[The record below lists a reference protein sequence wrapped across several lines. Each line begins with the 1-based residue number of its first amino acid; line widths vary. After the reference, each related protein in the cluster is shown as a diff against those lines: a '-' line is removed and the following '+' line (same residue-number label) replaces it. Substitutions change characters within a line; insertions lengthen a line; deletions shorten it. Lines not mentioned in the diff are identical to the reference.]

1 MKVIATFAHNIR
13 VVNKEINVLRDSAC
27 IELGIGAERIFP
39 SPKQCH
45 TTSTRNSQVIVLV
58 EFIVLD

>member
-27 IELGIGAERIFP
+27 IELGIGAEKIFP
-39 SPKQCH
+39 SPKQYRI
-45 TTSTRNSQVIVLV
+45 TSTRNRQVNVLV
-58 EFIVLD
+58 EFIVLN